1 MLRWLSAPSVR
12 PFVLLAAIVAVLALV
27 DFGQGRFWNVATA
40 FSVLQ
45 QFATIG
51 PVALALGLSMI
62 VREFDLSVG
71 GMLSLAGCLAVM
83 TGTDVPALGVAI
95 AILAGCVA
103 GLVQGGI
110 MVWLGLSSVGVTL
123 GGLLTLGGL
132 TYVLTGN
139 ATIGYDRMDV
149 AMLVNHPVLGVFS
162 LRNGVAIGAFVI
174 AAVLMAWTRIGRDV
188 VAVGSDRR
196 AALVAG
202 VGVDRILIG
211 VFVVSGM
218 LTALAGSL
226 LSYSLAAA
234 SPVALA
240 DTLVPAAAA
249 AIIGGVSLSGGKGTP
264 IGIAGGV
271 LVLAVL
277 RSGLTAIGVPPF
289 AHDIVTGAVLL
300 AVALLDA
307 GDLERR
313 LFGLASCL
321 WRHPRPEELTAVVGR
336 VIRAFT
342 PVFDGLWARAWRHA
356 RVGKIARAMP
366 TLLTR
371 INRSA
376 GPYARG
382 RSAAARRYPCRPSRG
397 RPRPRAPPACR
408 RTAAGRRPR
417 SRRSPPPR

>member
-1 MLRWLSAPSVR
+1 MFGRLVTPSLRPYL
-12 PFVLLAAIVAVLALV
+12 LLAAIVIVLAAV
-27 DFGQGRFWNVATA
+27 DAGQGRFLNRATA

-83 TGTDVPALGVAI
+83 TGGNEPALGIALAVA
-95 AILAGCVA
+95 AGAVA

-110 MVWLGLSSVGVTL
+110 MVGLGLSSVGVTL

-132 TYVLTGN
+132 TYVLTEN
-139 ATIGYDRMDV
+139 TTISYPRMDV
-149 AMLVNHPVLGVFS
+149 ALLVNDPVVGVLS
-162 LRNGVAIGAFVI
+162 LRSIVAIAAFAI
-174 AAVLMAWTRIGRDV
+174 AGLVMARTRIGRDV
-188 VAVGSDRR
+188 VATGSDRR
-196 AALVAG
+196 AALIAG
-202 VGVDRILIG
+202 VRVDRILIG
-211 VFVVSGM
+211 VFAVSGV

-240 DTLVPAAAA
+240 DTLIPAAAA
-249 AIIGGVSLSGGKGTP
+249 AIIGGVSLAGGKGTP
-264 IGIAGGV
+264 AGIAGGV

-289 AHDIVTGAVLL
+289 MHDVVTGGVLF

-313 LFGLASCL
+313 MFGLRRAL
-321 WRHPRPEELTAVVGR
+321 GR
-336 VIRAFT
+336 KV
-342 PVFDGLWARAWRHA
+342 
-356 RVGKIARAMP
+356 
-366 TLLTR
+366 
-371 INRSA
+371 
-376 GPYARG
+376 
-382 RSAAARRYPCRPSRG
+382 
-397 RPRPRAPPACR
+397 
-408 RTAAGRRPR
+408 
-417 SRRSPPPR
+417 